1 MNEIRLKAYG
11 FSMEAVGS
19 KKSLSHRNERHS
31 WILQKKRYQKQQ

>member
-19 KKSLSHRNERHS
+19 KSLSHRNERHS

>member
-11 FSMEAVGS
+11 FSMEAV
-19 KKSLSHRNERHS
+19 KSLSHRNERHS